1 MKKIIYFA
9 MLLVV
14 ALTGC
19 KNYDDDI
26 DDINA
31 RLDALETWEASVNT
45 NITALQTAITALQ
58 GKDYV
63 TGVVALSDGSGY
75 QITFQNSGTV
85 TIKNGTNGKDGVTP
99 VIGAALYTDGYYY
112 WNVNTGSGV
121 TWLKDANG
129 NMIRTTGDTPKM
141 KIGDDGYWYV
151 AADGVNFVTTGVKAQ
166 GDAVFAENGVTVG
179 STSVTF
185 TLADGT
191 TFVVPLYQALKIA
204 EDITDDIIDVSKDT
218 VELAVTLP
226 KGLNKSDFTS
236 ILAKIECN
244 AGSSMDLQT
253 RATATGTNWGVKM
266 VMPTY
271 QSDGLCN
278 ADAKVIVYRPTS
290 PIAESMFSLLTL
302 TISMKDGTSLV
313 ASRTLQFSRNNLVR
327 VQVGDIVYSDGTC
340 SPTSSFTTYGAG
352 RTPVGVCFAT
362 GRLYDGE
369 NDNIYVAN
377 WGETS
382 KLGFRTLTKPAKF
395 HGYMIALKNATDSV
409 VTWANAKAAVATYNA
424 AVDVSA
430 FTDGWYLPSYQPLD
444 ALHNTYQTVNAT
456 LIILGTPIATT
467 LDNDNWS
474 STRYNSG
481 FTWYSML
488 NYAGSMNVK
497 TVTSKIATRMIT
509 II

>member
-75 QITFQNSGTV
+75 QITFQNSGTI

-121 TWLKDANG
+121 IWLKDANG
-129 NMIRTTGDTPKM
+129 KMIRTTGDTPKM

-191 TFVVPLYQALKIA
+191 TFAVPLYQALKIA
-204 EDITDDIIDVSKDT
+204 EDITDDIISVTKDT
-218 VELAVTLP
+218 TEFSVTLP
-226 KGLNKSDFTS
+226 KGLKKADFTS
-236 ILAKIECN
+236 MLAKVVCN
-244 AGSSMDLQT
+244 SGSNVDLKT
-253 RATATGTNWGVKM
+253 RAAATADAWGVEM

-271 QSDGLCN
+271 DGDTLCN
-278 ADAKVIVYRPTS
+278 NDAKVIVIQPTS
-290 PIAESMFSLLTL
+290 LTANNATGLLTVTL
-302 TISMKDGTSLV
+302 SMKDGSTLT
-313 ASRTLQFSRNNLVR
+313 ASRTLQRET
-327 VQVGDIVYSDGTC
+327 VYVCGYTRDASGYIYATIWKNG
-340 SPTSSFTTYGAG
+340 SPTVLNGDASTAIATCMAISGNDIYAG
-352 RTPVGVCFAT
+352 GYKMISGQIIATVWKNGVVTELAGKDQPGMVSNIAISGNDIYVVGVVGTTNNYVITSWKNGTATNITTTPGSSSAT
-362 GRLYDGE
+362 GIVVSG
-369 NDNIYVAN
+369 
-377 WGETS
+377 G
-382 KLGFRTLTKPAKF
+382 
-395 HGYMIALKNATDSV
+395 SV
-409 VTWANAKAAVATYNA
+409 Y
-424 AVDVSA
+424 
-430 FTDGWYLPSYQPLD
+430 
-444 ALHNTYQTVNAT
+444 
-456 LIILGTPIATT
+456 I
-467 LDNDNWS
+467 
-474 STRYNSG
+474 
-481 FTWYSML
+481 
-488 NYAGSMNVK
+488 
-497 TVTSKIATRMIT
+497 
-509 II
+509 

>member
-1 MKKIIYFA
+1 MKKILFFA

-31 RLDALETWEASVNT
+31 RLAALETWEASVNT

-75 QITFQNSGTV
+75 QITFQNSGTI

-99 VIGAALYTDGYYY
+99 VIGVKQDTDGYYY
-112 WNVNTGSGV
+112 WTVDTGSGA

-129 NMIRTTGDTPKM
+129 KMIRTTGDTPKM

-179 STSVTF
+179 STNVTF
-185 TLADGT
+185 TLADGS
-191 TFVVPLYQALKIA
+191 TFSVPLYQALKIA
-204 EDITDDIIDVSKDT
+204 EDITDDIIEVSKDT
-218 VELAVTLP
+218 VEYAVTLP
-226 KGLNKSDFTS
+226 KGLKKSDFAS

-290 PIAESMFSLLTL
+290 SIVDNMFSLLTL
-302 TISMKDGTSLV
+302 TISMNDGTAII
-313 ASRTLQFSRNNLVR
+313 ASRTLAVTRMVG
-327 VQVGDIVYSDGTC
+327 VAVGDIIYSDG
-340 SPTSSFTTYGAG
+340 SYSKASDYATYKMSKS
-352 RTPVGVCFAT
+352 PVGVCFST

-369 NDNIYVAN
+369 NDTINVAK
-377 WGETS
+377 WAETS
-382 KLGFRTLTKPAKF
+382 KLGYRPLKRPVKF
-395 HGYMIALKNATDSV
+395 HGYMIALKDAASK
-409 VTWANAKAAVATYNA
+409 VTWAEAKAAVATYNA
-424 AVDVSA
+424 AVNVSI

-444 ALHNTYQTVNAT
+444 DLHRTYQTVNAT
-456 LIILGTPIATT
+456 LNILGSSIATT
-467 LDNDNWS
+467 LNDQNWS
-474 STRYNSG
+474 STAFDDNTAWS
-481 FTWYSML
+481 SIL
-488 NYAGSMNVK
+488 NTTGSMYAYKKSYLV
-497 TVTSKIATRMIT
+497 SARMIT